1 MKIGNIVL
9 DNPFIL
15 APMAGVTDAA
25 SRLLAKEMGCA
36 LVYTEMVSAKGLVYE
51 NEHTAEML
59 YTAKEERPVAIQI
72 FGSDPKFMAK
82 AAQMV
87 EKTGMADIIDINMGC
102 PAPKVVKGGDGSALM
117 RAPALAYEVMRAV
130 VDAVHLPVTVKFRKG
145 WDANSVNAVEIAC
158 LAERAGVSAVAVHGR
173 TREQYYS
180 GSCDSAVI
188 ADVVK
193 AVSIPVIGNGD
204 IRTPQDAVRMMDKTG
219 CQAVMIGRASEGNP
233 WIFREMKHYWETGE
247 LLPKPTVAERCTMI
261 RRHLAL
267 QMKQKGD
274 YIGLREMRKHAAWY
288 TKGLPDSAQF
298 RQKINQ
304 AETKQEFLQLVDA
317 LEYATL

>member
-1 MKIGNIVL
+1 MKIGSITL

-51 NEHTAEML
+51 NEHTSEML
-59 YTAKEERPVAIQI
+59 YTSPSERPVAIQI
-72 FGSDPKFMAK
+72 FGSEPQFMAK
-82 AAQMV
+82 AAKMV
-87 EKTGMADIIDINMGC
+87 EASGMADIIDINMGC

-117 RAPALAYEVMRAV
+117 RNPQLAYDVMRAV
-130 VDAVHLPVTVKFRKG
+130 VDAVSLPVTVKFRKG

-158 LAERAGVSAVAVHGR
+158 LAEKAGVSAVAVHGR

-180 GSCDSAVI
+180 GSSDLSTI
-188 ADVVK
+188 ADVVR

-204 IRTPQDAVRMMDKTG
+204 IRTPQDAMRMMEKTG
-219 CQAVMIGRASEGNP
+219 CHAVMIGRATEGNP

-247 LLPKPTVAERCTMI
+247 ILAKPTVAERCAMI

-267 QMKQKGD
+267 QIEQKGD

-298 RQKINQ
+298 RQRINQ
-304 AETKQEFLQLVDA
+304 AESKSEFLHLIDA
-317 LEYATL
+317 LEQGSL

>member
-117 RAPALAYEVMRAV
+117 RDPVLAYEVMRAV

-204 IRTPQDAVRMMDKTG
+204 IRTPQDAMRMMDKTG
-219 CQAVMIGRASEGNP
+219 CQAVMIGRVSEGNP

-247 LLPKPTVAERCTMI
+247 LLSKPTVAERCAMI

-317 LEYATL
+317 LEQGRL

>member
-1 MKIGNIVL
+1 MKIGNITL

-51 NEHTAEML
+51 NEHTSEML
-59 YTAKEERPVAIQI
+59 YTAQEERPVAIQI
-72 FGSDPKFMAK
+72 FGSDPIFMAK
-82 AAQMV
+82 AARLV
-87 EKTGMADIIDINMGC
+87 EQTGMADIIDINMGC
-102 PAPKVVKGGDGSALM
+102 PAPKVIKGGDGSALM
-117 RAPALAYEVMRAV
+117 RQPDLAYEVMRAV
-130 VDAVHLPVTVKFRKG
+130 VEAVSLPVTVKFRKG
-145 WDANSVNAVEIAC
+145 WDDRSVNAIQIAR
-158 LAERAGVSAVAVHGR
+158 LAEKAGVSAVAVHGR

-180 GSCDSAVI
+180 GSCDLSVI
-188 ADVVK
+188 ADVVR
-193 AVSIPVIGNGD
+193 AVDIPVIGNGD
-204 IRTPQDAVRMMDKTG
+204 IRTPQDAMRMMDRTG
-219 CQAVMIGRASEGNP
+219 CAAVMIGRASEGNP

-247 LLPKPTVAERCTMI
+247 TLAKPTVSERCDMI
-261 RRHLAL
+261 RRHLEL
-267 QMKQKGD
+267 QMEQKGD

-304 AETKQEFLQLVDA
+304 AETKTEFLQLVDA
-317 LEYATL
+317 LEQGSL

>member
-51 NEHTAEML
+51 NEHTEEML

-117 RAPALAYEVMRAV
+117 RDPALAYEVMRAV

-180 GSCDSAVI
+180 GSCDPAVI

-247 LLPKPTVAERCTMI
+247 LLPKPTVTERCAMI

-317 LEYATL
+317 LEQGRL

>member
-1 MKIGNIVL
+1 MKIGNITL

-51 NEHTAEML
+51 NEHTSEML
-59 YTAKEERPVAIQI
+59 YTSSSERPVAIQI
-72 FGSDPKFMAK
+72 FGSEPQFMAK
-82 AAQMV
+82 AAKMV
-87 EKTGMADIIDINMGC
+87 EASGMADIIDINMGC

-117 RAPALAYEVMRAV
+117 RNPQLAYDVMRAV
-130 VDAVHLPVTVKFRKG
+130 VESVSLPVTVKFRKG

-158 LAERAGVSAVAVHGR
+158 LAEKAGVSAVAVHGR

-180 GSCDSAVI
+180 GSSDLSII
-188 ADVVK
+188 AEVVQ

-204 IRTPQDAVRMMDKTG
+204 IRTPQDAMRMMEKTG
-219 CQAVMIGRASEGNP
+219 CQAVMIGRATEGNP

-247 LLPKPTVAERCTMI
+247 LLDKPTVGERCAMI

-267 QMKQKGD
+267 QMEQKGD

-304 AETKQEFLQLVDA
+304 AESKSEFLHLIDA
-317 LEYATL
+317 LEHGTL

>member
-1 MKIGNIVL
+1 MKIGNITL

-51 NEHTAEML
+51 NEHTSEML
-59 YTAKEERPVAIQI
+59 YTSPSERPVAIQI
-72 FGSDPKFMAK
+72 FGSEPQFMAK
-82 AAQMV
+82 AAKMV
-87 EKTGMADIIDINMGC
+87 EQTGMADIIDINMGC

-117 RAPALAYEVMRAV
+117 RNPQLAYDVMRAV
-130 VDAVHLPVTVKFRKG
+130 VDAVRLPVTVKFRKG

-158 LAERAGVSAVAVHGR
+158 LAEQAGVSAVAVHGR

-180 GSCDSAVI
+180 GNCDLSII
-188 ADVVK
+188 ADVVQ

-204 IRTPQDAVRMMDKTG
+204 IRTPQDAMRMIDKTG
-219 CQAVMIGRASEGNP
+219 CQAVMIGRATEGNP

-247 LLPKPTVAERCTMI
+247 LLAKPTVGERCAMI

-267 QMKQKGD
+267 QMEQKGD

-304 AETKQEFLQLVDA
+304 AETKSEFLHLIDA
-317 LEYATL
+317 LEHGTL

>member
-1 MKIGNIVL
+1 MKIGNITL

-51 NEHTAEML
+51 NEHTSEML
-59 YTAKEERPVAIQI
+59 YTSPSERPVAIQI
-72 FGSDPKFMAK
+72 FGSEPQFMAK
-82 AAQMV
+82 AAKMV
-87 EKTGMADIIDINMGC
+87 EASCMADIIDINMGC

-117 RAPALAYEVMRAV
+117 RNPQLAYDVMRAV
-130 VDAVHLPVTVKFRKG
+130 VEAVSLPVTVKFRKG

-158 LAERAGVSAVAVHGR
+158 LAEKAGVSAVAVHGR

-180 GSCDSAVI
+180 GSSDLSII
-188 ADVVK
+188 ADVVQ

-204 IRTPQDAVRMMDKTG
+204 IRTPQDAMRMMEKTG
-219 CQAVMIGRASEGNP
+219 CQAVMIGRATEGNP

-247 LLPKPTVAERCTMI
+247 LLDKPTVGERCAMI

-267 QMKQKGD
+267 QMEQKGD

-304 AETKQEFLQLVDA
+304 AESKSEFLHLIDA
-317 LEYATL
+317 LEHGTL

>member
-117 RAPALAYEVMRAV
+117 RDPALAYEVMRAV
-130 VDAVHLPVTVKFRKG
+130 VDAVQLPVTVKFRKG

-180 GSCDSAVI
+180 GSCDLAVI
-188 ADVVK
+188 VDVVK

-204 IRTPQDAVRMMDKTG
+204 IRTPQDAVGMMDKTG

-247 LLPKPTVAERCTMI
+247 LLDKPTVGERCSMI

-267 QMKQKGD
+267 QMEQKGD

-317 LEYATL
+317 LEQGRL

>member
-1 MKIGNIVL
+1 MKIGNITL

-51 NEHTAEML
+51 NEHTSEML
-59 YTAKEERPVAIQI
+59 YTSPSERPVAIQI
-72 FGSDPKFMAK
+72 FGSEPQFMAK
-82 AAQMV
+82 AAKMV
-87 EKTGMADIIDINMGC
+87 EASGMADIIDINMGC

-117 RAPALAYEVMRAV
+117 RNPQLAYDVMRAV
-130 VDAVHLPVTVKFRKG
+130 VEAVSLPVTVKFRKG

-158 LAERAGVSAVAVHGR
+158 LAEKAGASAVAVHGR

-180 GSCDSAVI
+180 GSSDLSII
-188 ADVVK
+188 ADVVQ

-204 IRTPQDAVRMMDKTG
+204 IRTPQDAMRMMEKTG
-219 CQAVMIGRASEGNP
+219 CQAVMIGRATEGNP

-247 LLPKPTVAERCTMI
+247 LLDKPTVGERCAMI

-267 QMKQKGD
+267 QMEQKGD

-304 AETKQEFLQLVDA
+304 AESKSEFLHLIDA
-317 LEYATL
+317 LEHGTL

>member
-117 RAPALAYEVMRAV
+117 RDPALAYEVMRAV

-204 IRTPQDAVRMMDKTG
+204 IRTPQDAMRMMDKTG
-219 CQAVMIGRASEGNP
+219 CQAVMIGRVSEGNP

-247 LLPKPTVAERCTMI
+247 LLSKPTVAERCAMI

-317 LEYATL
+317 LEQGRL

>member
-1 MKIGNIVL
+1 MKIGSIVL

-25 SRLLAKEMGCA
+25 SRLLAKKMGAA

-51 NEHTAEML
+51 NEHTSEML
-59 YTAKEERPVAIQI
+59 YTAREERPVAIQI
-72 FGSDPKFMAK
+72 FGSDPIFMAK
-82 AAQMV
+82 AAKMV
-87 EKTGMADIIDINMGC
+87 EQTEMADIIDINMGC

-117 RAPALAYEVMRAV
+117 RNLELAYEVMRAV
-130 VDAVHLPVTVKFRKG
+130 VDAVTCPVTVKFRKG
-145 WDANSVNAVEIAC
+145 WDASSVNAVEIAC

-180 GSCDSAVI
+180 GSCDLTVI
-188 ADVVK
+188 KDVVD

-204 IRTPQDAVRMMDKTG
+204 IHTPQDAVRMMDRTG
-219 CQAVMIGRASEGNP
+219 CAAVMIGRASEGNP
-233 WIFREMKHYWETGE
+233 WIFREMKHYWQTGE
-247 LLPKPTVAERCTMI
+247 ILAKPTVSERCDMI

-267 QMKQKGD
+267 QMEQKGD

-298 RQKINQ
+298 RRQINQ
-304 AETKQEFLQLVDA
+304 AETKSEFLQLIDA
-317 LEYATL
+317 LEQGKL

>member
-51 NEHTAEML
+51 NEHTEEML

-72 FGSDPKFMAK
+72 FGSDPMFMAK

-117 RAPALAYEVMRAV
+117 RDPALAYEVMRAV

-180 GSCDSAVI
+180 GSCDPAVI

-247 LLPKPTVAERCTMI
+247 LLPKPTVVERCAMI

-317 LEYATL
+317 LEQGRL

>member
-1 MKIGNIVL
+1 MKIGSITL

-51 NEHTAEML
+51 NEHTSEML
-59 YTAKEERPVAIQI
+59 YTSPSERPVAIQI
-72 FGSDPKFMAK
+72 FGSEPQFMAK
-82 AAQMV
+82 AAKMV
-87 EKTGMADIIDINMGC
+87 EASGMADIIDINMGC

-117 RAPALAYEVMRAV
+117 RNPQLAYDVMRAV
-130 VDAVHLPVTVKFRKG
+130 VDAVSLPVTVKFRKG

-158 LAERAGVSAVAVHGR
+158 LAEKAGVSAVAVHGR

-180 GSCDSAVI
+180 GSSDLSTI
-188 ADVVK
+188 ADVVR

-204 IRTPQDAVRMMDKTG
+204 IRTPQDAMRMMEKTG
-219 CQAVMIGRASEGNP
+219 CHAVMIGRATEGNP

-247 LLPKPTVAERCTMI
+247 ILAKPTVAERCAMI

-267 QMKQKGD
+267 QMEQKGD

-298 RQKINQ
+298 RQRINQ
-304 AETKQEFLQLVDA
+304 AESKSEFLHLIDA
-317 LEYATL
+317 LEQGSL

>member
-117 RAPALAYEVMRAV
+117 RDPALAYEVMRAV

-180 GSCDSAVI
+180 GSCDSVVI

-204 IRTPQDAVRMMDKTG
+204 IRTPQDAMRMMDKTG

-247 LLPKPTVAERCTMI
+247 LLSKPTVAERCAMI

-317 LEYATL
+317 LEQGRL

>member
-117 RAPALAYEVMRAV
+117 RDPALAYEVMRAV

-180 GSCDSAVI
+180 GSCDSVVI

-204 IRTPQDAVRMMDKTG
+204 IRTPQDAMRMMDKTG

-233 WIFREMKHYWETGE
+233 WIFREMKHYWKTGE
-247 LLPKPTVAERCTMI
+247 LLSKPTVAERCAMI

-317 LEYATL
+317 LEQGRL